1 VTEVHPGYLAD
12 RVYLRDASWHNSPS
26 TSAGPRSH
34 FASKYHW
41 SRPDDPALAAC
52 SRRIVVCSI
61 GVDYQDTNTPG
72 DAPDDVANTQRC
84 RRRGCTER
92 WTAWDDNEWYR
103 TWVAG
108 AVAEWVAIKDQPH
121 TGAGE
126 DLCALCWAGDGDPR
140 CQRCGCSVGMPG
152 CQCTEGYLGGPCH
165 SLVVG
170 VGPGLVTS

>member
-1 VTEVHPGYLAD
+1 MTEVHPDYRAD
-12 RVYLRDASWHNSPS
+12 RVYQRDASWH
-26 TSAGPRSH
+26 
-34 FASKYHW
+34 ASIGKATQFHW

-52 SRRIVVCSI
+52 SRNIMVLS
-61 GVDYQDTNTPG
+61 GGGASGTEGYLLGED
-72 DAPDDVANTQRC
+72 PDEIQAISRC

-92 WTAWDDNEWYR
+92 WAAWDDNEWYR
-103 TWVAG
+103 TWVKG
-108 AVAEWVAIKDQPH
+108 ALAEWAAIKDQPH

-165 SLVVG
+165 SLVVEHWG